1 MKGQHNQKYSY
12 SGDDYPTNN
21 GSIKHPGRYT
31 VRCGCR
37 DRARLKKAVRRIAES
52 HGETDLPQSAVF
64 LRHILPMIE
73 TYSWRN
79 RLVRAAKRRP
89 CK

>member
-1 MKGQHNQKYSY
+1 MKHNQKYAY
-12 SGDDYPTNN
+12 TEADKPTNN
-21 GSIKHPGRYT
+21 GSITHPGRYT

-37 DRARLKKAVRRIAES
+37 GLARLKKAVHRIAES
-52 HGETDLPQSAVF
+52 HGETKLPQSAVF

-79 RLVRAAKRRP
+79 RLIRKAKRR
-89 CK
+89 

>member
-1 MKGQHNQKYSY
+1 MIGKHNQKYAY
-12 SGDDYPTNN
+12 TEADKPTNN

-31 VRCGCR
+31 VRCNCR
-37 DRARLKKAVRRIAES
+37 DRARLKKAVRRIAKA

-64 LRHILPMIE
+64 VRHVLPMIE

-79 RLVRAAKRRP
+79 RLVRKAKRR
-89 CK
+89 

>member
-1 MKGQHNQKYSY
+1 MKHNQKYAY
-12 SGDDYPTNN
+12 TEADKPTNN
-21 GSIKHPGRYT
+21 GSITHPGRYT

-37 DRARLKKAVRRIAES
+37 GLARLKKAVHRIAES
-52 HGETDLPQSAVF
+52 HGETKLPQSAVF

-79 RLVRAAKRRP
+79 RLVRKAKRS
-89 CK
+89 

>member
-1 MKGQHNQKYSY
+1 MIGKHNQKYAY
-12 SGDDYPTNN
+12 TEADKPTNN
-21 GSIKHPGRYT
+21 GSITHPGRYT

-37 DRARLKKAVRRIAES
+37 GLARLKKAVHRIAEA

-64 LRHILPMIE
+64 VRHILPMIE

-79 RLVRAAKRRP
+79 RLVRKAKRR
-89 CK
+89 

>member
-1 MKGQHNQKYSY
+1 MIGKHNQKYAY
-12 SGDDYPTNN
+12 TEADKPTNN

-37 DRARLKKAVRRIAES
+37 NLARLKKAVHRIAEA
-52 HGETDLPQSAVF
+52 HGETKLPQSTVF
-64 LRHILPMIE
+64 VRHILPMIE

-79 RLVRAAKRRP
+79 RLVRKAKRR
-89 CK
+89 